1 MLAEGKGVHREV
13 KSEGSRSAIYECICN
28 DSGADVDIP
37 GSDNTGTENINY
49 GVDSKKTIFRR
60 DGFRPET

>member
-1 MLAEGKGVHREV
+1 MKIAQQLLEAVLQFMNA
-13 KSEGSRSAIYECICN
+13 SAMTQVLTLIF
-28 DSGADVDIP
+28 P